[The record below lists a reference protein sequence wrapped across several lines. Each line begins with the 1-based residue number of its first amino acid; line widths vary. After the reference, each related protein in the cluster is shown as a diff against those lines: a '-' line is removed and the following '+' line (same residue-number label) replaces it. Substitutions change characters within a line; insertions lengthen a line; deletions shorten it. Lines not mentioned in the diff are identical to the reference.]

1 MTKTLYL
8 LRHAKS
14 GWDDPV
20 ARDFDRPLNK
30 RGEKAA
36 RTIGQWMASN
46 GVAFEQVIAS
56 PAVRVIDTLDGV
68 WAGYGC
74 KIEPTWER
82 RIYLASSATLLDVL
96 RDRLGLT
103 GAKEGCGTGDCG
115 ACSVILDGRLVC
127 ACLVLGAELEGRRVE
142 TVEGLAE
149 GGRLHPLQEKFL
161 EHAALQCGICTPGL
175 LMAAKDLLARNP
187 DQTEAEIRLGLAGNL
202 CRCTGYDKIVRA
214 VEDAARVMRGA

>member
-46 GVAFEQVIAS
+46 GVTFENVIAS

-68 WAGYGC
+68 WAGYGR

-96 RDRLGLT
+96 REVSD
-103 GAKEGCGTGDCG
+103 EIDCVLMIG
-115 ACSVILDGRLVC
+115 HNPGMEDVVFDLVADDGSSPLRD
-127 ACLVLGAELEGRRVE
+127 EVE
-142 TVEGLAE
+142 VKYPT
-149 GGRLHPLQEKFL
+149 
-161 EHAALQCGICTPGL
+161 AALAQLEIDIDSWADIGKPVAHL
-175 LMAAKDLLARNP
+175 KRFVRPRDLDPSLGP
-187 DQTEAEIRLGLAGNL
+187 DTE
-202 CRCTGYDKIVRA
+202 
-214 VEDAARVMRGA
+214 

>member
-1 MTKTLYL
+1 LTKTLFL

-46 GVAFEQVIAS
+46 GITFEHVIAS
-56 PAVRVIDTLDGV
+56 PAVRVVDTLDGV
-68 WAGYGC
+68 WAGYDR

-96 RDRLGLT
+96 REVND
-103 GAKEGCGTGDCG
+103 EHE
-115 ACSVILDGRLVC
+115 SVLMVGHNPGMEDVVFDLVPDDGSSPLRD
-127 ACLVLGAELEGRRVE
+127 EVE
-142 TVEGLAE
+142 VKYPT
-149 GGRLHPLQEKFL
+149 
-161 EHAALQCGICTPGL
+161 AALAQIDIPIDSWADIGKPVAHL
-175 LMAAKDLLARNP
+175 KRFVRPRDL
-187 DQTEAEIRLGLAGNL
+187 
-202 CRCTGYDKIVRA
+202 
-214 VEDAARVMRGA
+214 DAALGPDDD

>member
-36 RTIGQWMASN
+36 RAIGQWMASN
-46 GVAFEQVIAS
+46 GVTFEHVIAS

-68 WAGYGC
+68 WAGYGR

-96 RDRLGLT
+96 REVSD
-103 GAKEGCGTGDCG
+103 EHD
-115 ACSVILDGRLVC
+115 SVLMVGHNPGMEDVVFDLVADDGSSPLR
-127 ACLVLGAELEGRRVE
+127 EEVE
-142 TVEGLAE
+142 VKYPT
-149 GGRLHPLQEKFL
+149 
-161 EHAALQCGICTPGL
+161 AALAQLDIDIDQWADIGKPIAHLKRFVRPR
-175 LMAAKDLLARNP
+175 DLDASLGP
-187 DQTEAEIRLGLAGNL
+187 DEE
-202 CRCTGYDKIVRA
+202 
-214 VEDAARVMRGA
+214 

>member
-46 GVAFEQVIAS
+46 GVTFEIVIAS

-68 WAGYGC
+68 WAGYGR

-96 RDRLGLT
+96 REVSD
-103 GAKEGCGTGDCG
+103 EHD
-115 ACSVILDGRLVC
+115 SVLMVGHNPGMEDVVFDLVADDGSSPLR
-127 ACLVLGAELEGRRVE
+127 EEVE
-142 TVEGLAE
+142 IKYPT
-149 GGRLHPLQEKFL
+149 
-161 EHAALQCGICTPGL
+161 AALAQLDIDIDHWADIGKPIAHLKRFVRPR
-175 LMAAKDLLARNP
+175 DLDASLGP
-187 DQTEAEIRLGLAGNL
+187 DEE
-202 CRCTGYDKIVRA
+202 
-214 VEDAARVMRGA
+214 